1 MILFDAF
8 SFSLIQALSNTP
20 LFLGERILNGVA
32 DLFGGIILFI
42 IGILVIALIVAA
54 AIVLLPAIIVAVIVW
69 FLTGSFLY
77 AGIAF
82 LIVALLII
90 VAVADDD

>member
-1 MILFDAF
+1 MFFDVLLLG
-8 SFSLIQALSNTP
+8 LIQALANTP
-20 LFLGERILNGVA
+20 LFIGERIVTGFA

-54 AIVLLPAIIVAVIVW
+54 AIVLIPAIIVAVVVW

-82 LIVALLII
+82 LIVALLSI
-90 VAVADDD
+90 VAVAGDD